1 MAKNKLKGRFKKIYE
16 EFTKGLDDYI
26 AKEIVQ
32 DEVRSLRR
40 PAENWK
46 SENKPSFKIKRLK
59 SGNYS
64 IYTNSKLFLWID
76 RGTKPHKIKAR
87 KAPYLAIPV
96 SRFYPSESGFNL
108 SANYK
113 PMSYSPQLGESRN
126 LSSKKRY
133 TDEGKNLR
141 FREVQ
146 HSGIRARNW
155 THILFDKFDK
165 RVQKKLKKYMKDA
178 L

>member
-1 MAKNKLKGRFKKIYE
+1 MAKNKLKGRFKKLYE
-16 EFTKGLDDYI
+16 EFTEGLDDYI
-26 AKEIVQ
+26 AKEIMQ

-46 SENKPSFKIKRLK
+46 AENKPSFKIKRLK

-64 IYTNSKLFLWID
+64 IYTDSKLFLWID
-76 RGTKPHKIKAR
+76 RGTKPHKIKA
-87 KAPYLAIPV
+87 KNAGFLAIPV
-96 SRFYPSESGFNL
+96 SRFYPRESNPL
-108 SANYK
+108 ANYK
-113 PMSYSPQLGESRN
+113 PMSYSPQLGEGRN

-133 TDEGKNLR
+133 TDSGHTLR
-141 FREVQ
+141 YDEVQ

-165 RVQKKLKKYMKDA
+165 RVQKKLKKYMKGA